1 MYLQDKYYFDKYY
14 LEDQP
19 YLQDEHLME
28 INLENKTCTSPSLQI
43 TNQFISNN
51 ESIYNLVVCY
61 EERILAMILVAHVL
75 KQADLS

>member
-1 MYLQDKYYFDKYY
+1 
-14 LEDQP
+14 
-19 YLQDEHLME
+19 ME
-28 INLENKTCTSPSLQI
+28 INLENQTYTSPSLQI

-75 KQADLS
+75 KQAELS